1 MNSYSE
7 YDARLWNGPTN
18 EAYLNRAWCRLEIIY
33 ASVIP
38 ICRLQNGHVISKSPL
53 PGSSSSSSSSSSLS
67 PSLSAPSGKGSRS
80 GGSKAGGA
88 ISVKRKPAPSSPMS
102 PPNGESTRNIHQKTL
117 EYNDIMR
124 KMFKGW
130 SEYKSMPHRVFC
142 TRNTVGSTYINE
154 ISCTVLY
161 CRWAPVSYQPWKAAA
176 CTVWQPRND
185 SFTATDHHPT
195 LAKRVFR

>member
-33 ASVIP
+33 ASVVP

-53 PGSSSSSSSSSSLS
+53 PTSSSSSSSSLS
-67 PSLSAPSGKGSRS
+67 PSTAPSGRGSRS

-88 ISVKRKPAPSSPMS
+88 ISVKRKPTPANPTSP
-102 PPNGESTRNIHQKTL
+102 ESTRNSHQKTL

-124 KMFKGW
+124 KMFKGMP
-130 SEYKSMPHRVFC
+130 EYKSIACNSISIRNIPRTEGGLRYHISHGRRPHILYGSHEMTRALSPIIIPPLQSVFFDKYSPSI
-142 TRNTVGSTYINE
+142 G
-154 ISCTVLY
+154 
-161 CRWAPVSYQPWKAAA
+161 
-176 CTVWQPRND
+176 
-185 SFTATDHHPT
+185 
-195 LAKRVFR
+195 